1 MFSSFSVFWGVGG
14 QSIGVVSRGK
24 RRKDWRMEEEI

>member
-1 MFSSFSVFWGVGG
+1 MFSSFFFFFWVGG